1 MSLRGFRQEWRP
13 KEGALVRFCPPAGA
27 YSPQSEQYRQIGRS
41 CLILK
46 CWNDSMATAMFLD
59 GRPVTINLDYVEE

>member
-1 MSLRGFRQEWRP
+1 MSRWYRQEWCP
-13 KEGALVRFCPPAGA
+13 KEGDLVRFCPPPGA
-27 YSPQSEQYRQIGRS
+27 YSTQSEQYRQIGRS

-46 CWNDSMATAMFLD
+46 CWNDSMATAMFGK